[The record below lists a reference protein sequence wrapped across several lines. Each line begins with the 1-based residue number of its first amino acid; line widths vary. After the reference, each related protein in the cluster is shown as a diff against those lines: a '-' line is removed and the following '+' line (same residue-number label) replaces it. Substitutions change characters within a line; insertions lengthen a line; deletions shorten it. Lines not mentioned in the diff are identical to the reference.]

1 MELNDLIQKFSHS
14 SENQIKAIFSTLF
27 ITGNRLQTLFDHH
40 IPEITLKQFML
51 LTMIRQS
58 EEQLTFTKLGELL
71 GCSRQNVKK
80 LAQALEKKGFVAIRQ
95 SSADVRAST
104 IEPTDKMKDYF
115 DNIFASYQTQL
126 KYLFEDYSEEEI
138 KQLFQLL
145 MRLYG
150 GIDHLEKKLE
160 LAEKGSL

>member
-27 ITGNRLQTLFDHH
+27 IAGNRLQTLFDHH

-160 LAEKGSL
+160 LAERGSL

>member
-1 MELNDLIQKFSHS
+1 MLQAKCQK
-14 SENQIKAIFSTLF
+14 A
-27 ITGNRLQTLFDHH
+27 
-40 IPEITLKQFML
+40 
-51 LTMIRQS
+51 
-58 EEQLTFTKLGELL
+58 
-71 GCSRQNVKK
+71 CSGF
-80 LAQALEKKGFVAIRQ
+80 EKKGFVAIRQ
-95 SSADVRAST
+95 SSADVRAFT

>member
-14 SENQIKAIFSTLF
+14 SGNQIKAIFSTLF
-27 ITGNRLQTLFDHH
+27 IAGNRLQTLFDHH